1 MDFMKLIK
9 SLEAL
14 LYEVMSWLVFYPRT
28 LWLALT
34 RPLYLMRYA
43 DTELGDSDEERYSD
57 TLSPPIFLALTL
69 GIAHLIELT
78 HGWEQLDGISADD
91 RNLLAFRLV
100 AFALIPL
107 MLSLRMLRLGDAQLD
122 RKTLRPPFYAQ
133 CFVAA
138 PFALMLDLAAIF
150 RDTSPVFSVV
160 LAAVAFA
167 WLLTVETLWF
177 RRDAKLPVGKAIWNA
192 VRAIVTALFVIIL
205 LSVGIDLVSHAS

>member
-28 LWLALT
+28 LWLAFT

-78 HGWEQLDGISADD
+78 HGWEQLEGILADD

-107 MLSLRMLRLGDAQLD
+107 MLSVRMLRLEDAPLD
-122 RKTLRPPFYAQ
+122 RQTLRPPFYAQ

-150 RDTSPVFSVV
+150 RDTGPVFSVV

-205 LSVGIDLVSHAS
+205 LSVGIDLVSYAS